1 MAIITISRF
10 EGSKGNEIAKEIA
23 DELGYALIDRQ
34 RIHDMS
40 KTFKGDF
47 ATEIDVLENENKPGF
62 FDFLFRQ
69 RSVYG
74 HMISAMIYDAA
85 SCDNVVIL
93 GRGGQFL
100 LQGKPH
106 VINARLVAPFETR
119 LSRVMESMRVEQ
131 VMAESYLEASDRK
144 REDFIRY
151 LYHESV
157 TDPIWYDIVI
167 DTARFS
173 PDTIRDFLVK
183 ELQNI
188 DVTSPM
194 TSVDKTLYRNLAL
207 EKRVEIILMKEL
219 SESNYIKVTVAEEG
233 IVVLSGFLG
242 SEAESVAA
250 YDIARDVE
258 GVGKVE
264 NKIVVSDYPV
274 RPWY

>member
-23 DELGYALIDRQ
+23 EELGYALVDRQ
-34 RIHDMS
+34 RIHDMA

-85 SCDNVVIL
+85 SCDNAVIL

-100 LQGKPH
+100 LQDKPH
-106 VINARLVAPFETR
+106 VINARLVAPFDIR
-119 LSRVMESMRVEQ
+119 LARVMTSLNIERLI
-131 VMAESYLEASDRK
+131 AEGYLEDSDRK
-144 REDFIRY
+144 REDFIQY

-157 TDPIWYDIVI
+157 TDPGWYDIVI
-167 DTARFS
+167 DTERFS
-173 PDTIRDFLVK
+173 PETIRDFLVK
-183 ELQNI
+183 ELRRI
-188 DVTSPM
+188 DEKHPM
-194 TSVDKTLYRNLAL
+194 TSDDKTLYRNLAL
-207 EKRVEIILMKEL
+207 EKRVEIILMKQL
-219 SESNYIKVTVAEEG
+219 SESNYIKVTVADEG
-233 IVVLSGFLG
+233 TVVLSGFLG

-250 YDIARDVE
+250 SSLAGEAE
-258 GVGKVE
+258 GVVKVE
-264 NKIVVSDYPV
+264 NKIVVSEYPV

>member
-23 DELGYALIDRQ
+23 DELGYALVDRQ
-34 RIHDMS
+34 RIHDMAR
-40 KTFKGDF
+40 TFKGDF

-62 FDFLFRQ
+62 FDFLFRK

-85 SCDNVVIL
+85 SSDNAVIL

-100 LQGKPH
+100 LQGKSH
-106 VINARLVAPFETR
+106 VINARLVAPFDIR
-119 LSRVMESMRVEQ
+119 LARVMESLNIEKLI
-131 VMAESYLEASDRK
+131 AEDYLKASDRK

-157 TDPIWYDIVI
+157 TDPNWYDIVI
-167 DTARFS
+167 DTERFS
-173 PDTIRDFLVK
+173 PETIRDFLVK
-183 ELQNI
+183 ELRRM
-188 DVTSPM
+188 DEKHPM
-194 TSVDKTLYRNLAL
+194 TSDDKTLYRNLAL
-207 EKRVEIILMKEL
+207 EKRVEIILMKQL

-233 IVVLSGFLG
+233 TVILSGFLA

-250 YDIARDVE
+250 KSLAEEVE
-258 GVGKVE
+258 GVVKVE
-264 NKIVVSDYPV
+264 NKIVVSEYPV

>member
-23 DELGYALIDRQ
+23 VELGYALVDRQ
-34 RIHDMS
+34 RIHDMAT
-40 KTFKGDF
+40 TFKGDF

-106 VINARLVAPFETR
+106 VINARLVAPFDIR
-119 LSRVMESMRVEQ
+119 LARVMESLNIEKLI
-131 VMAESYLEASDRK
+131 AEDYLEDSDRK

-157 TDPIWYDIVI
+157 TDPGWYDIVI
-167 DTARFS
+167 DTKRFS
-173 PDTIRDFLVK
+173 PETIRDFLVR
-183 ELQNI
+183 ELRRI
-188 DVTSPM
+188 DEMNPM
-194 TSVDKTLYRNLAL
+194 TSDDKTLYRNLSL
-207 EKRVEIILMKEL
+207 EKRVEIILMKQL
-219 SESNYIKVTVAEEG
+219 SESNYIKVTVADEG

-250 YDIARDVE
+250 NSLAGEVE
-258 GVGKVE
+258 GVVKVE
-264 NKIVVSDYPV
+264 NKIVVSEYPV